1 MAQNNDSPKHIIH
14 ELKKKLT
21 TKKARVTQ
29 IHSPQ
34 QQNNRWVTFR
44 FHGRDVPKITNL
56 FRKTGLKI
64 AFCPTI
70 TIFQQ
75 LTQKPKNNN
84 PSGIHQLKKCNSC
97 NRAYIGQSGR
107 AITVRH
113 KEHLRYIRNNNPM
126 SAYATHIRHNIHEF
140 GPAEEALKLLKPSNK
155 GTKMN
160 CWEAL
165 YMHMHYK
172 QIPNRYII

>member
-1 MAQNNDSPKHIIH
+1 MAQNNDFPKHIIH

-34 QQNNRWVTFR
+34 QQNNRWVTFT
-44 FHGRDVPKITNL
+44 FHGHDVPKITNL

-84 PSGIHQLKKCNSC
+84 PSGIYQPKCNSY

-107 AITVRH
+107 TITVRH
-113 KEHLRYIRNNNPM
+113 KKHLRHIRNSNPT
-126 SAYATHIRHNIHEF
+126 SAYAMHIWHNRH
-140 GPAEEALKLLKPSNK
+140 
-155 GTKMN
+155 
-160 CWEAL
+160 
-165 YMHMHYK
+165 
-172 QIPNRYII
+172 